1 MKKTFLHHIKK
12 VLYICQ
18 MLSFP
23 NAKINLGLAVIAK
36 RPDGY
41 HTIETVFY
49 PIRLYDALEIV
60 PAKEGKTTFIQ
71 TGLAVGGNPQ
81 DNLVMKAYR
90 LLKARCNLPEIAIY
104 LRKNIPFGAGLGGGS
119 ADAAFMLKLLND
131 YFALNLSVR
140 ELEEYAG
147 RIGADCPFFIQ
158 NRPMFAEETGN
169 VFTPVNISFKGYS
182 LVLVK
187 PDIHVST
194 QEAYTR
200 VKPRA
205 RKESVLD
212 IIRYP
217 IVRWKEKLVNDFEE
231 GVFAQ
236 YPETGEIKKRLYEA
250 GAIYASLSGSGSSV
264 FGIFEKPEKL
274 EGEFTGCLTFTLP
287 LE

>member
-1 MKKTFLHHIKK
+1 
-12 VLYICQ
+12 

-41 HTIETVFY
+41 HAIETVFY

-60 PAKEGKTTFIQ
+60 PVRDEKTTFIQ
-71 TGLAVGGNPQ
+71 TGFAVGGDPQ

-90 LLKARCNLPEIAIY
+90 LLKAQYNLPEIAIY

-131 YFALNLSVR
+131 FFTLDLSVR
-140 ELEEYAG
+140 ELEKYAG
-147 RIGADCPFFIQ
+147 QIGADCPFFIQ
-158 NRPMFAEETGN
+158 NQPVFAEETGN
-169 VFTPVNISFKGYS
+169 VFTPVNISLKGYY

-194 QEAYTR
+194 QEAYAR
-200 VKPRA
+200 VKPQP
-205 RKESVLD
+205 RKESILD
-212 IIRYP
+212 IIHYP
-217 IVRWKEKLVNDFEE
+217 LVRWKEKLVNDFEW

-236 YPETGEIKKRLYEA
+236 YPETGEIKKRLYDA
-250 GAIYASLSGSGSSV
+250 GAIYASLSGSGSSI

-274 EGEFTGCLTFTLP
+274 EGEFSGCLTYTLP